1 MQAIIELIGR
11 PRAGKTTLAN
21 ILGDELSPASV
32 LYIDAS
38 PDQRLT
44 TMMAP
49 ESPQLTLGRL
59 FSQQTDATGS
69 REAVDWV
76 FSDLTVAVG
85 EENELITVGSLPD
98 EIDLVAREKLRY
110 GLNRLAETYD
120 YVIIDGHHPLLHNL
134 LPDERLR
141 SLEILTPEG
150 FSSWV
155 PPQEG
160 ELLHTPSLI
169 LNRYGEDPLP
179 KPLDDAITHHQVR
192 LIGKL
197 PAYPTVEDCIR
208 KLPDDFRNCLLKLD
222 IPLNLKP

>member
-1 MQAIIELIGR
+1 MQAIIELTGK
-11 PRAGKTTLAN
+11 PGAGKTTLAN

-49 ESPQLTLGRL
+49 EAPQLTLGRL
-59 FSQQTDATGS
+59 FSQQTEATGS
-69 REAVDWV
+69 REAIDWA
-76 FSDLTVAVG
+76 FHDLAVAVG

-98 EIDLVAREKLRY
+98 DIDIVPREKLRY
-110 GLNRLAETYD
+110 GLNRLADTYD
-120 YVIIDGHHPLLHNL
+120 YVIIDGHHPLLRQL
-134 LPDERLR
+134 LPDEQFRT
-141 SLEILTPEG
+141 LEILTPAA
-150 FSSWV
+150 FPDWT
-155 PPQEG
+155 PHPEG
-160 ELLHTPSLI
+160 ELLHTPALI
-169 LNRYGEDPLP
+169 LNRYSEEPLP
-179 KPLDDAITHHQVR
+179 RVLDDAITAHQLR

>member
-1 MQAIIELIGR
+1 MQAIIELTGK
-11 PRAGKTTLAN
+11 PGAGKTTLSN

-69 REAVDWV
+69 REAIDWA
-76 FSDLTVAVG
+76 FNDLAVGVG

-98 EIDLVAREKLRY
+98 EIDLVSREKLRY
-110 GLNRLAETYD
+110 GLNRLTETYE
-120 YVIIDGHHPLLHNL
+120 YVIIDGHHPLLRSL

-141 SLEILTPEG
+141 PLEILTPGG
-150 FSSWV
+150 FSGWN
-155 PPQEG
+155 PPREG
-160 ELLHTPSLI
+160 ELLHTPALI
-169 LNRYGEDPLP
+169 LNRYSEEPLP
-179 KPLDDAITHHQVR
+179 KPLDDAITSHQVR
-192 LIGKL
+192 LLGKL